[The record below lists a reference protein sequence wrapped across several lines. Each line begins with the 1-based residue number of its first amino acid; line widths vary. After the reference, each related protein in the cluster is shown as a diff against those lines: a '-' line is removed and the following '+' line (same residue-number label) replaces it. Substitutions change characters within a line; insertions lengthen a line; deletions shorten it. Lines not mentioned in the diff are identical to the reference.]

1 MPNQNNFN
9 TLVFIKKFN
18 NYFNRKVIGGPLLS
32 DYILDGNL
40 ENSGNEFEYS
50 YEFNKSAI
58 FDFAQYYSQYS
69 FKLKDTASN
78 IPVGSELLE
87 SDIDGENLGGYSFS
101 FNLFFNPDT
110 KNTIITVYTDAT
122 SLDDIPDNFKVKFTL
137 KLRNNIFKVA
147 RDINFNP
154 NDEISSEII
163 INNLN
168 FQPDYLLVLDN
179 SNNIVSRWFVIES
192 ARTRLSQ
199 TKISLKRDVIYDNLD
214 TLLEAPIFVQRGM
227 LPDYDSFIYN
237 NEGMSVN
244 QVKTRQ
250 TKLVDASEGAFF
262 VIYIARNTPETTITL
277 GNISLKISGTRKH
290 PRDAVYDIIVIP
302 YETNVIDADSTDF
315 GTYGSAYYVAT
326 RIAEQLGTQ
335 CYDVQLLPYCPMP
348 VLAHGGAVDLTQ
360 DNTISENSDFN
371 YITESG
377 IKKTVILYPEYIEFE
392 TDPLYLGNIL
402 GGRTLTTN
410 LTKKESSN
418 LQLFRIVSPNYQGAF
433 DLNMGK
439 NNGSVQSFKAQCT
452 YKPFTPFIRISPSF
466 SGLYGNTYLDNR
478 GLICG
483 GDFSLTIINSEW
495 VNYQLNNK
503 NYQNIF
509 NREIQNM
516 DFTYSIEERNQII
529 TGITGIVAGMGAGAA
544 AGAMVGGPWG
554 ALAGAVVGG
563 IASGVGMAIDTY
575 TLEAQYK
582 ENRDLA
588 IDKYNYQ
595 LGNIK
600 ALPYT
605 LTKVGNFDYISAI
618 HPFVEQ
624 YDCTSDEL
632 IAFHRKI
639 EFESMTVMRIDIMS
653 NFYRHFD
660 KLCYFKGELIR
671 NDKIATSTHVLL
683 AIYNELL
690 KGVYL

>member
-9 TLVFIKKFN
+9 KLVFLKKFN
-18 NYFNRKVIGGPLLS
+18 NYFNRKIFGGPSLK
-32 DYILDGNL
+32 DYVFNGAL
-40 ENSGNEFEYS
+40 ENPVANFEYNVEFEK
-50 YEFNKSAI
+50 NDI
-58 FDFAQYYSQYS
+58 FDFTNSRFYLRDNPTDIPYGLS
-69 FKLKDTASN
+69 FLNFDWN
-78 IPVGSELLE
+78 I
-87 SDIDGENLGGYSFS
+87 ENGGGYSFS
-101 FNLFFNPDT
+101 INFSYYPETRIIELLF
-110 KNTIITVYTDAT
+110 YTDAP
-122 SLDDIPDNFKVKFTL
+122 SEDDIPNNFKLLL
-137 KLRNNIFKVA
+137 KVNFENNVFAVRK
-147 RDINFNP
+147 DINFNP

-199 TKISLKRDVIYDNLD
+199 TKISLKRDAIYDNLD

-227 LPDYDSFIYN
+227 LPDTDSFIYN

-302 YETNVIDADSTDF
+302 YETNVIDTDSTDF
-315 GTYGSAYYVAT
+315 GTYSSAYYVAT

-348 VLAHGGAVDLTQ
+348 DLAHGGAVDLTQ
-360 DNTISENSDFN
+360 DNTISENNDFN

-392 TDPLYLGNIL
+392 TNPLYLGSVL

-433 DLNMGK
+433 DLNIGK

-529 TGITGIVAGMGAGAA
+529 TGITGIAAGMGAGAA

-618 HPFVEQ
+618 HPFIEQ

-639 EFESMTVMRIDIMS
+639 EFESMTVMRIDTMS
-653 NFYRHFD
+653 NFYRHFV

-683 AIYNELL
+683 NIYNELL